1 MTMTDDELATLKELY
16 ASSMPLSEIARRMG
30 YSKSTIQRFITEHR
44 DMFPHRKK
52 RVPPRTRELWVERIK
67 AGRVTQRQ
75 AAKALGVSPVT
86 IARWVKSWS

>member
-1 MTMTDDELATLKELY
+1 MTDDELATLKELY
-16 ASSMPLSEIARRMG
+16 AGSMPLSEIARHMG
-30 YSKSTIQRFITEHR
+30 YSKSTIQYVIAGDR

-52 RVPPRTRELWVERIK
+52 RIPPRVRDMWVARIK

-86 IARWVKSWS
+86 VSRWVRGRNDG

>member
-1 MTMTDDELATLKELY
+1 MTDDELATLKELY
-16 ASSMPLSEIARRMG
+16 SGSMPLAEIARRMG
-30 YSKSTIQRFITEHR
+30 YSKSTIQCFIAEHR
-44 DMFPHRKK
+44 DMFPYRSK
-52 RVPPRTRELWVERIK
+52 RVPPRTRELWVARIK

>member
-1 MTMTDDELATLKELY
+1 MTDDELATLKELY

-30 YSKSTIQRFITEHR
+30 YSKSTIQCFITEHR

-52 RVPPRTRELWVERIK
+52 RVPPRVQEMWVARIK

>member
-1 MTMTDDELATLKELY
+1 MTDDELVTLKELY
-16 ASSMPLSEIARRMG
+16 ATSMPLSEIATRMG
-30 YSKSTIQRFITEHR
+30 YSKSTIQGFITEHR

-52 RVPPRTRELWVERIK
+52 RVPPRTRDLWVARIK

-86 IARWVKSWS
+86 IARWVRG

>member
-1 MTMTDDELATLKELY
+1 MTDDELATLKELY
-16 ASSMPLSEIARRMG
+16 AGSMPLAEIARRMG
-30 YSKSTIQRFITEHR
+30 YSKSAIQYVISEHR

-52 RVPPRTRELWVERIK
+52 RVPPRVQEMWVARIK

-86 IARWVKSWS
+86 ISRWVKSWS

>member
-1 MTMTDDELATLKELY
+1 MTDDELATLKELY
-16 ASSMPLSEIARRMG
+16 AGSMPLAEIARRMG
-30 YSKSTIQRFITEHR
+30 YSKATIQRFIAEHR
-44 DMFPHRKK
+44 DMFPYRSK
-52 RVPPRTRELWVERIK
+52 RVPPRTRELWVARIK